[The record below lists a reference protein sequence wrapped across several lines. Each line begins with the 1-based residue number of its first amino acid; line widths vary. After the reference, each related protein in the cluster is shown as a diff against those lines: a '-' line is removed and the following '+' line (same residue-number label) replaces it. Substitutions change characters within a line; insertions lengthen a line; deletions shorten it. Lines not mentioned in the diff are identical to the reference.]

1 MTNLPV
7 LFAQTGPRTHLAGS
21 RGTMS
26 DTEAADER
34 IRRLEAEVDELR
46 DETAQ
51 GRKAAAAAE
60 VRTPSTTTKRRSR
73 LALPPPSLATTRFPS
88 LPFSAHHSTPLTT
101 ISRLAATLMCTAT
114 GSRAF
119 RAPSSSFT
127 GSASARPS
135 APLHANTASPV
146 QVAA

>member
-7 LFAQTGPRTHLAGS
+7 LVAQTGPRTHLAGS

-46 DETAQ
+46 NETAQ

-88 LPFSAHHSTPLTT
+88 LPFSAHHSTPLHHLQSRGDLDVYSYWKSG
-101 ISRLAATLMCTAT
+101 ISRAIKFIYWQRKCPTEC
-114 GSRAF
+114 
-119 RAPSSSFT
+119 AP
-127 GSASARPS
+127 AC
-135 APLHANTASPV
+135 
-146 QVAA
+146 